1 MDGRRLHCDACSER
15 VRVGWGGAPWI
26 CVACPGFN
34 TDATVAVAATVAA
47 TVAAAAAVRV
57 RKFKLKMFRVSA
69 GISLGKAFGSG
80 SACSTLDQ
88 KVTGGTSYLLVQSP
102 HPQLYPRRGYS
113 PNQKTHNSAK
123 LGFFNVSGN
132 DFGMGVW
139 APQSGLGVLYPRTVL
154 GFTTI

>member
-1 MDGRRLHCDACSER
+1 MSRIWSRIG
-15 VRVGWGGAPWI
+15 
-26 CVACPGFN
+26 
-34 TDATVAVAATVAA
+34 
-47 TVAAAAAVRV
+47 
-57 RKFKLKMFRVSA
+57 
-69 GISLGKAFGSG
+69 LGKVFPGG

-88 KVTGGTSYLLVQSP
+88 KAAGGTSYHLVQSP

-139 APQSGLGVLYPRTVL
+139 APQSGLGVLYLHTVL
-154 GFTTI
+154 TFTTI